1 MKKTDKSER
10 NKARSTRHLSLH
22 TAGSVSQH
30 ILTEPARLAPLPQP
44 GWTQDLLSGWV
55 PAVRHNP
62 GFTEVEKPLFHVLE
76 SSFAKLAA
84 GVGIR
89 DAGEG
94 YQQVTIATVSL
105 ASPSPKPASPHQL
118 VCSRGNCDCFVA
130 DTSRRLVPVREQK
143 GRPITLYLHTGL
155 RKAFSHP
162 LSQLTPTITKG
173 AEGQGGQMRR

>member
-118 VCSRGNCDCFVA
+118 VCSRGNCDCFA
-130 DTSRRLVPVREQK
+130 WQ
-143 GRPITLYLHTGL
+143 TLPAGL
-155 RKAFSHP
+155 C
-162 LSQLTPTITKG
+162 L
-173 AEGQGGQMRR
+173 